1 MNSTTG
7 IERAGMDRRAASR
20 PETLRP
26 VTRIRRLASARTVM
40 ALILREMVTTYGRS
54 PGGYLWALLEPV
66 AGIALLVVIFSLGFR
81 NPPLGTNFAMFYA
94 TGLVPFMMFVSLN
107 NKVSQALLFSR
118 QLLVYPSVTFFD
130 AILARFLLDF
140 ITQLLVAYA
149 ILAGI
154 LLIYDTRTA
163 LDLPAAALAV
173 AMVGVLAFGVGVM
186 NCFLATMFPVW
197 ARIWAI
203 ANRPMVLIS
212 GIIFLP
218 EHVPEPYR
226 GYMLWN
232 PLVHIVSQMRRAFY
246 PYYDA
251 PYVSGVF
258 VFGLGLGFCAL
269 GMVFLLRYHR
279 DLLNM

>member
-1 MNSTTG
+1 
-7 IERAGMDRRAASR
+7 MDASSPATSDAR
-20 PETLRP
+20 PPTDTLRP
-26 VTRIRRLASARTVM
+26 VSRTRRLASLRTVM

-66 AGIALLVVIFSLGFR
+66 AGIALLVMIFSLGFR

-94 TGLVPFMMFVSLN
+94 TGLIPFMMFVSIN

-130 AILARFLLDF
+130 AMLARFLLDF
-140 ITQLLVAYA
+140 ITQLLVAYV
-149 ILAGI
+149 IFTGI
-154 LLIYDTRTA
+154 LLMYDTQTSVH
-163 LDLPAAALAV
+163 LPGIALAF
-173 AMVGVLAFGVGVM
+173 AMVGVLAFGIGVI
-186 NCFLATMFPVW
+186 NCFLATMFPIW

-218 EHVPEPYR
+218 EDVPEPYR
-226 GYMLWN
+226 GYMLLN
-232 PLVHIVSQMRRAFY
+232 PLVHIVSQMRKSFY

-251 PYVSGVF
+251 AYVSPAF